1 MTKKKETNTYK
12 RSNRIINVIFTIITI
27 LIVMVAVDIISVY
40 KYNNGPYFAIKTK
53 ESKKGYKEYYGLGY
67 KVIKYSQV
75 QGRRDMEIGT
85 WNLKANTKPV
95 DLKDIDLALDM
106 YKNEEKTYRKYY
118 KKFVR
123 VKSTLKEVDEK
134 KHTITMGYID
144 EGGKYNLDIIC
155 DIIPEQT
162 NIKSFEK
169 DKEITIIGTVNNY
182 KGSTKKE
189 NKRLYITNCIAQQ

>member
-1 MTKKKETNTYK
+1 MKKKKEKNTYK
-12 RSNRIINVIFTIITI
+12 RNNRIINIIFSIIVI
-27 LIVMVAVDIISVY
+27 LILMIVVDIISIY

-53 ESKKGYKEYYGLGY
+53 ESKIGYKEYYGLGY
-67 KVIKYSQV
+67 KVIKYNQV
-75 QGRRDMEIGT
+75 QGRRDTEIGT
-85 WNLKANTKPV
+85 WRLKANTKPI
-95 DLKDIDLALDM
+95 DLKDIDLSLAI
-106 YKNEEKTYRKYY
+106 YKNEEKTYKKYY

-123 VKSTLKEVDEK
+123 VKSTLKEVNEK
-134 KHTITMGYID
+134 KHTIKIGYID

-162 NIKSFEK
+162 NITSFEK
-169 DKEITIIGTVNNY
+169 DKEITVIGTVNNY